1 VSRINLPYRKTG
13 RRVATIERLK
23 RKLDLPD
30 SQIIHNVKQFQER
43 NLEDIPKEEINE
55 YRHSLKQ
62 QLENL
67 EKINKGAEQK
77 MG

>member
-1 VSRINLPYRKTG
+1 MSRINLPYRKTG